1 MRYICEYRDSAG
13 LDDMDWT
20 QIEAVELRDVVKGEG
35 PRLVTLVKACWT
47 TESLRIQ
54 FQCEDDHHVATMDQR
69 DDPLYDE
76 DVVEVF
82 LDESGT
88 GKSYLEFEI
97 SPRNVVFDAFIE
109 NDLLGSYQANVA
121 WNAEGLQTTIAH
133 VDDGSLSWTCELSIP
148 FSNFNQ
154 PPIMGTEWRWNL
166 YRIDDDKQGERHYWA
181 WSPTGAINY
190 HVPQRFGTLVFAGS
204 K

>member
-1 MRYICEYRDSAG
+1 MRYICEYRDSA
-13 LDDMDWT
+13 DVDYIDWT
-20 QIEAVELRDVVKGEG
+20 SIEAIELRDVVKGAQ
-35 PRLVTLVKACWT
+35 PRLATTVKACWSR
-47 TESLRIQ
+47 ESLRIQ
-54 FQCEDDHHVATMDQR
+54 FQCEDDHLVATMDQR

-76 DVVEVF
+76 DVIEVF
-82 LDESGT
+82 LDEYDT
-88 GKSYLEFEI
+88 GKSYREFVI
-97 SPRNVVFDAFIE
+97 SPRNVVYDAFIE
-109 NDLLGSYQANVA
+109 NDLFGSFQANVA
-121 WNAEGLQTTIAH
+121 WNAEGLLTKITAAG
-133 VDDGSLSWTCELSIP
+133 DGSLSWTCELSIP

-154 PPIMGTEWRWNL
+154 PPTTGTEWRWNL